1 LAARRNV
8 DRQGL
13 GGKVMRNS
21 RLIAIGI
28 AAAGLAAIPL
38 VATTNLPVRSNL
50 ELSVPFNLEL
60 IVGVIQVVERDYV
73 HPIEPERLI
82 KDALKGMLS
91 RLDPHSDYM
100 DEQEYRQAQA
110 DIRGR
115 FGGIGVEVSIH
126 DGKPKVIAP
135 INGTPAAHAGI
146 EPGDLIISIGG
157 QSTQGMDQA
166 EVIDAIRG
174 NPGTAVTV
182 TLSRT
187 NKAPFDVTLNRTII
201 HAQSVK
207 SMLKPNGYGYARI
220 ISFNGETPEDLK
232 QTIECL
238 KRQTGGHL
246 KGFVLDL
253 RNNPGGLLMSAV
265 DVAGEFLN
273 GGTVVTIHG
282 RHAGDDQ
289 VFKSDPEGDLLP
301 GTPVVVLIDG
311 ASASASEIVAGALQ
325 DQQRAT
331 LMGTQSF
338 GKGSVQTIM
347 PLKAMA
353 HCGLPPRSTT
363 PPAGDRYKARAY
375 RLISSTKR
383 QRTSRS
389 IAPSC

>member
-1 LAARRNV
+1 
-8 DRQGL
+8 
-13 GGKVMRNS
+13 MRSSGDES
-21 RLIAIGI
+21 RSDKDEDIHDNQFAS
-28 AAAGLAAIPL
+28 PL
-38 VATTNLPVRSNL
+38 QSRAFSALQSRAHC
-50 ELSVPFNLEL
+50 
-60 IVGVIQVVERDYV
+60 GVIQVVERDYV

-91 RLDPHSDYM
+91 RLDPCSDYM

-166 EVIDAIRG
+166 KVIDAIRG

-182 TLSRT
+182 TLSRAD
-187 NKAPFDVTLNRTII
+187 KAPFDVTLNRTII

-207 SMLKPNGYGYARI
+207 SMLKPNDFGYARI

-232 QTIECL
+232 QTIKWL

-253 RNNPGGLLMSAV
+253 RNNPGGLLSSAV
-265 DVAGEFLN
+265 DVAGSFST
-273 GGTVVTIHG
+273 GAPSS
-282 RHAGDDQ
+282 RSMD
-289 VFKSDPEGDLLP
+289 
-301 GTPVVVLIDG
+301 GTP
-311 ASASASEIVAGALQ
+311 
-325 DQQRAT
+325 AT
-331 LMGTQSF
+331 
-338 GKGSVQTIM
+338 I
-347 PLKAMA
+347 
-353 HCGLPPRSTT
+353 R
-363 PPAGDRYKARAY
+363 
-375 RLISSTKR
+375 
-383 QRTSRS
+383 
-389 IAPSC
+389 